1 MKDSC
6 YPLFFLLSGKL
17 CIIVGG
23 GKVAERK
30 ARALLAAGAHVR
42 LISPKV
48 TAGLSRLHLQ
58 GRIDLA
64 AREYREGDLE
74 GAALV
79 FAATN
84 DGEANRQAAEESRR
98 LGIPVNAADNPG
110 ACDFFVPALIR
121 KGPVL
126 IAVSTSGL
134 LPLLSKKL
142 RTEITKNLNADYA
155 AYAKRVG
162 AFRKYLLR
170 KVENSRMRIETMK
183 RVGRAD
189 FREVSRMTLGEMKK
203 RFMAPVEVKDP
214 APIDEKA

>member
-142 RTEITKNLNADYA
+142 RSEIAKSLNADYA

-189 FREVSRMTLGEMKK
+189 FREVSRMTLGEMKR
-203 RFMAPVEVKDP
+203 RFLSP
-214 APIDEKA
+214 